1 MKLRFRLPA
10 VGLAASLLLTT
21 AAQALNPSQALT
33 LLNWYYLDP
42 LPDQV
47 FEQTDMKDRKSV
59 V

>member
-42 LPDQV
+42 TRYLS
-47 FEQTDMKDRKSV
+47 KRI
-59 V
+59 